1 MSAENGVN
9 VITAYSNKGLNR
21 KVGRQIWG
29 IGFKRLLTVRNI
41 NEKMLNEKN

>member
-9 VITAYSNKGLNR
+9 VITAYSNELNR